1 MHIFYTFITDFR
13 TRNPVLKGLSV
24 QSGSWRGFGEDHLMP
39 ETGEELFQIPL
50 SPQPPAILP
59 PYYNQRMRSHNFAQ
73 RVALIATQAELNPN
87 FFLHNPPF
95 AHEPIKLSFQKD
107 DRNWRPV
114 QWELPRNDLYCDQ
127 SDLRSQVCGQARCGT
142 QSSNRSCFSCGD
154 DIHSQLR
161 SAPTCSASSTVRGVR
176 ELTFPRLT
184 PQRRFTL
191 RHRSPPPSRLCS
203 SSRVTC
209 AY

>member
-24 QSGSWRGFGEDHLMP
+24 QSDSWRGFGEDHLMP

-59 PYYNQRMRSHNFAQ
+59 PYYNQRMRPHNFAQ
-73 RVALIATQAELNPN
+73 RFGLITPQAELNPN
-87 FFLHNPPF
+87 FFPQNPRF
-95 AHEPIKLSFQKD
+95 AYQPTKLSFQKD
-107 DRNWRPV
+107 DRHWRPV
-114 QWELPRNDLYCDQ
+114 QWKLLRNELYRDQ

-142 QSSNRSCFSCGD
+142 QSRNRSYLSCGD
-154 DIHSQLR
+154 DIYSQLW
-161 SAPTCSASSTVRGVR
+161 SVSTCTVCGTARGVR

-184 PQRRFTL
+184 TQRRFTL
-191 RHRSPPPSRLCS
+191 RHRSAPPSRPYPS
-203 SSRVTC
+203 
-209 AY
+209 